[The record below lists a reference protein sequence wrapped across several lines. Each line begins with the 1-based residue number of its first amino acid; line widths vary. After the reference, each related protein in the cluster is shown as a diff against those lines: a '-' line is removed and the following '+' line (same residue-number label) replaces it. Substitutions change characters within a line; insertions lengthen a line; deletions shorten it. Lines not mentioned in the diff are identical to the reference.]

1 MADTIF
7 ANKYERREF
16 TSTSAI
22 GYSQNIAALDE
33 VVLTASQTI
42 NDDANTKVVL
52 PGPATLPSGN
62 ATIDGS
68 GNVFISVRGIYHI
81 SAFVSWNGS
90 GGATNGNRGAYL
102 VVKNAGGLARTV
114 SLNKQTAAGGGL
126 GFKGLVTNVSY
137 SCLLEIGDAV
147 ELWVYQS
154 NGTAVDIYGVD
165 TVTADTTSF
174 FINKI

>member
-42 NDDANTKVVL
+42 PDDANTKVVL
-52 PGPATLPSGN
+52 PGPATFPSGN

-68 GNVFISVRGIYHI
+68 GNVFISVRGIYNI
-81 SAFVSWNGS
+81 SAFASWNGT
-90 GGATNGNRGAYL
+90 GATNGNRGAFI

-126 GFKGLVTNVSY
+126 GFKGLVTPCGY
-137 SCLLEIGDAV
+137 TCLLEVGDAV
-147 ELWVYQS
+147 EFWVYQS
-154 NGTAVDIYGVD
+154 QGAPVDIYGVD